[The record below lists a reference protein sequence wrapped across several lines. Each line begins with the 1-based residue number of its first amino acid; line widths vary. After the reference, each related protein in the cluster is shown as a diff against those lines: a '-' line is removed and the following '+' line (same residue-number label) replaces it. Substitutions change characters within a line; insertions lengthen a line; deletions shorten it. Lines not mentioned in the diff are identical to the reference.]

1 MRQASIFL
9 VEDEALVRMALTA
22 MVEELGHRVI
32 AEAHTMA
39 DAGQYAMTAVYD
51 LAILDINIGGYGV
64 DPIADVIEK
73 RRLPFLF
80 VTGYGVD
87 WLPALF
93 RRRPV
98 LQKPVSIER
107 LGDTIGALLK
117 LS

>member
-1 MRQASIFL
+1 MRQASIFR
-9 VEDEALVRMALTA
+9 VEDEALVRVALTA
-22 MVEELGHRVI
+22 MVEELGHRVV
-32 AEAHTMA
+32 AEADTIA
-39 DAGQYAMTAVYD
+39 DASQFAMTAVYD
-51 LAILDINIGGYGV
+51 LAILDINIRGYGV

-73 RRLPFLF
+73 RGLPFLF
-80 VTGYGVD
+80 VTGYGAG

-117 LS
+117 PS